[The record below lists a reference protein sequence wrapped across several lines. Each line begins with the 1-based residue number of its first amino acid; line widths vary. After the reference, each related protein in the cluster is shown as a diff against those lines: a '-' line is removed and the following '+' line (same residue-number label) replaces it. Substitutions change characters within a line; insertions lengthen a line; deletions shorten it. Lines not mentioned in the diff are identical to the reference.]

1 MRHPKKHIDFLTW
14 QSLIKQSTKRDV
26 LSTSEHDVTDTCP
39 TLHVKYRQRVEG
51 LCIQRGGGVINIKK
65 TPISTCTQ
73 TTESMIHII
82 KWKSVSWTFWHV
94 FIDAGFQM

>member
-51 LCIQRGGGVINIKK
+51 PWIQRGGGGVINKKK
-65 TPISTCTQ
+65 TISTCIP
-73 TTESMIHII
+73 TTESIHII
-82 KWKSVSWTFWHV
+82 KWKIVSWTFWHV

>member
-39 TLHVKYRQRVEG
+39 TLHVKYRERVEG
-51 LCIQRGGGVINIKK
+51 PCIQRGGGGVINKK
-65 TPISTCTQ
+65 NPDIYLYPDYREYPYNKVENC
-73 TTESMIHII
+73 
-82 KWKSVSWTFWHV
+82 
-94 FIDAGFQM
+94 

>member
-39 TLHVKYRQRVEG
+39 TLHVKTDSVSKDHAFRE
-51 LCIQRGGGVINIKK
+51 GGGVINKKKK
-65 TPISTCTQ
+65 TSTCTQ

-82 KWKSVSWTFWHV
+82 KWKIVSWTFWHV